1 MVSLA
6 GSENVET
13 MEMHLQHAQ
22 NTMEFAKFL
31 RHPKCRVVFPQV
43 FQICWMRYLKLYEHY
58 ELVTWIYL

>member
-22 NTMEFAKFL
+22 NTMEFAKL
-31 RHPKCRVVFPQV
+31 ASQV
-43 FQICWMRYLKLYEHY
+43 PGGLSTGLSDLMDAMLEAL
-58 ELVTWIYL
+58 